1 MDQISQSAALKHD
14 QEAELIHWLQ
24 DVGRL
29 IKSANSRYWAEH
41 SAPGEIPQQGGTE
54 VAAAV
59 RQRAVAAVLFADI
72 VGSTEK
78 AVQIG
83 DAAWRDLLAAF
94 QCRAA
99 SVLERFRGRLV
110 DTAGDG
116 LFAVFDGPTCA
127 VRCALALAARAVGL
141 GLRTRAG
148 VHFGEVEKL
157 GRKFGGIA
165 VHIGARIMSLA
176 ACGEVLVSSTV
187 KDVAAGSG
195 LRFEYRGTHA
205 LRGVPDEWRLYLAL
219 QEPGRQRVPI
229 GTCSIDQR
237 SSEQNDLCRAS

>member
-1 MDQISQSAALKHD
+1 MDQTSHSAALKHD
-14 QEAELIHWLQ
+14 QEVELIHWLH

-29 IKSANSRYWAEH
+29 IKSANSRYRAEH
-41 SAPGEIPQQGGTE
+41 SAPDEIAQQGRPE

-59 RQRAVAAVLFADI
+59 RERAVAAVLFADI

-78 AVQIG
+78 AAQIG
-83 DAAWRDLLAAF
+83 DAAWRDLLAEF

-116 LFAVFDGPTCA
+116 IFAVFDGPTCA
-127 VRCALALAARAVGL
+127 VRYALALTARAVGL

-157 GRKFGGIA
+157 GRKIGGIA

-205 LRGVPDEWRLYLAL
+205 LRGVPDEWRLYVAL
-219 QEPGRQRVPI
+219 QEQGRLRIPV
-229 GTCSIDQR
+229 GACSIDIL
-237 SSEQNDLCRAS
+237 SSEQDDLCRAS